1 MATYT
6 STNLKSRFFFNNGTW
21 NYLHKAFGERNQNGN
36 GKGGLPGWPNQ
47 NEDDYKGQE
56 GHAKGLLLYVT
67 LHPLVHS
74 LNCKTKPFSK
84 YSSKIEPD
92 QISLTINRKE
102 DRGTFVKE

>member
-1 MATYT
+1 M
-6 STNLKSRFFFNNGTW
+6 
-21 NYLHKAFGERNQNGN
+21 
-36 GKGGLPGWPNQ
+36 
-47 NEDDYKGQE
+47 
-56 GHAKGLLLYVT
+56 GLLLYVT

-92 QISLTINRKE
+92 QISLAINRKE